1 MDNMTKICVIC
12 CLVVF
17 LFITGCA
24 KNGSSNNTATN
35 NKTDTLPLTGTVQKT
50 DTLKVMAYNILN
62 YGDACQGTT
71 ALLDTYFKS
80 IIQNTQPDLLSCEK
94 MSAFNPAPGASGNLA
109 DEILFNILNAAF
121 PGLNSLYAY
130 ATPTNKSFG
139 SDMSVLFYNQQKL
152 TYVKTETLEAYIT
165 DFDLY
170 KLFYNDINLSIT
182 HDTTFLFVLVNH
194 TQSGSSSA
202 TRDQQVTTEM
212 NSLRAKFSYFPNLLI
227 MGDFNTA
234 SSFEAGYQSVT
245 DSSNAQ
251 TRMSDPPYNP
261 DHILQYPGNWDIT
274 PYTVAPYLTT
284 STRQSATI
292 PNACGTGGGA
302 KSWFDHIF
310 ISPWIVNGTNY
321 ISYVPGSYQTI
332 GNDGNRTGVDIN
344 SSSPQIN
351 TSASAA
357 LLNSLFQFSN
367 KYPVMLKLLIHANRN
382 AVSPADPVE

>member
-1 MDNMTKICVIC
+1 MNKTYTIL
-12 CLVVF
+12 CLIALLF
-17 LFITGCA
+17 LAGCA
-24 KNGSSNNTATN
+24 KNGSSNSSGSN
-35 NKTDTLPLTGTVQKT
+35 NKTDTLPLTGTVLKT
-50 DTLKVMAYNILN
+50 DTLRVMAYNILN

-71 ALLDTYFKS
+71 ALLDTYFKT

-109 DEILFNILNAAF
+109 DEILFNVLNAAF
-121 PGLNSLYAY
+121 PGLNNLYAY

-152 TYVKTETLEAYIT
+152 TYVKTETLESYIT
-165 DFDLY
+165 DFNLY
-170 KLFYNDINLSIT
+170 KLYYNDINLSIT
-182 HDTTFLFVLVNH
+182 HDTTFLYILVNH
-194 TQSGSSSA
+194 TQSGSSS
-202 TRDQQVTTEM
+202 TTHDQQVTTEM
-212 NSLRAKFSYFPNLLI
+212 NTLRAKFSYFPNLII

-251 TRMSDPPYNP
+251 TRMSDPPYYP
-261 DHILQYPGNWDIT
+261 DRILQYPGNWDIT
-274 PYTVAPYLTT
+274 PYTVASYLTT

-310 ISPWIVNGTNY
+310 LSPWIVKGTNY

-332 GNDGNRTGVDIN
+332 GNDGNRSGVDIN
-344 SSSPQIN
+344 SASPVVN
-351 TSASAA
+351 NAA
-357 LLNSLFQFSN
+357 PAYLLNSLFQFSN
-367 KYPVMLKLLIHANRN
+367 KYPVMLKLVVHANRN
-382 AVSPADPVE
+382 AVSPADPAE

>member
-12 CLVVF
+12 CLVGL

-24 KNGSSNNTATN
+24 KNGSWNTTATN
-35 NKTDTLPLTGTVQKT
+35 NKADTLPLTGTVQKT

-71 ALLDTYFKS
+71 ALLDTYFKT

-109 DEILFNILNAAF
+109 DEILFNVLNAAF

-152 TYVKTETLEAYIT
+152 TYVKTETLEAYIN

-194 TQSGSSSA
+194 TQSGASSA

-212 NSLRAKFSYFPNLLI
+212 NSLKAKFSYFPNLLI

-292 PNACGTGGGA
+292 PNACGTSGGA

>member
-12 CLVVF
+12 CLVGL

-24 KNGSSNNTATN
+24 KNGSWNTTATN
-35 NKTDTLPLTGTVQKT
+35 NKADTLPLTGTVQKT

-71 ALLDTYFKS
+71 ALLDTYFKT

-94 MSAFNPAPGASGNLA
+94 MSAFNPAPGVSGNLA
-109 DEILFNILNAAF
+109 DEILFNVLNAAF

-152 TYVKTETLEAYIT
+152 TYVKTETLEAYIN

-292 PNACGTGGGA
+292 PNVCGTGGGA

>member
-12 CLVVF
+12 CLVAF

-71 ALLDTYFKS
+71 ALLDTYFKT

-109 DEILFNILNAAF
+109 DEILFNVLNAAF

-152 TYVKTETLEAYIT
+152 TYVKTETLESYIT
-165 DFDLY
+165 DFNLY
-170 KLFYNDINLSIT
+170 KLYYNDINLSIT
-182 HDTTFLFVLVNH
+182 HDTTFLYILVNH
-194 TQSGSSSA
+194 TQSGSSS
-202 TRDQQVTTEM
+202 TTHDQQVTTEM

-321 ISYVPGSYQTI
+321 ISYDLIRLLAMMATEQGWTL
-332 GNDGNRTGVDIN
+332 T
-344 SSSPQIN
+344 
-351 TSASAA
+351 AAA
-357 LLNSLFQFSN
+357 LKSILQHQLLYSIVYFSF
-367 KYPVMLKLLIHANRN
+367 LINIR
-382 AVSPADPVE
+382 

>member
-1 MDNMTKICVIC
+1 
-12 CLVVF
+12 
-17 LFITGCA
+17 
-24 KNGSSNNTATN
+24 
-35 NKTDTLPLTGTVQKT
+35 
-50 DTLKVMAYNILN
+50 
-62 YGDACQGTT
+62 
-71 ALLDTYFKS
+71 
-80 IIQNTQPDLLSCEK
+80 
-94 MSAFNPAPGASGNLA
+94 
-109 DEILFNILNAAF
+109 
-121 PGLNSLYAY
+121 
-130 ATPTNKSFG
+130 
-139 SDMSVLFYNQQKL
+139 
-152 TYVKTETLEAYIT
+152 
-165 DFDLY
+165 
-170 KLFYNDINLSIT
+170 
-182 HDTTFLFVLVNH
+182 
-194 TQSGSSSA
+194 
-202 TRDQQVTTEM
+202 
-212 NSLRAKFSYFPNLLI
+212 

-261 DHILQYPGNWDIT
+261 DYILQYPGNWDIT

-367 KYPVMLKLLIHANRN
+367 KYPVMLKLTVKANRN